1 MTTALLLATALT
13 GFALLFAKPDRLI
26 ESLEPLPAP
35 PNAVAGG
42 DQQRRSG
49 RRRCLVGLGV
59 VPFTARKSTCRITW
73 RAMRLTLGNLLITS
87 PPVRLWSRTFYA
99 SCEDV
104 DSEFTAGFER
114 VAPDRLESF
123 SLPGSTTGKVMKVE
137 VLDGDFLNGG
147 WRAEAL
153 GETEGAG

>member
-1 MTTALLLATALT
+1 MTTALVLATVLT
-13 GFALLFAKPDRLI
+13 GLALLFSEAGQTDR
-26 ESLEPLPAP
+26 S
-35 PNAVAGG
+35 AGTLACSANCSSG
-42 DQQRRSG
+42 RKQQRRSG
-49 RRRCLVGLGV
+49 RRRCLVGLPV
-59 VPFTARKSTCRITW
+59 VPLRARTSTCRITW

-87 PPVRLWSRTFYA
+87 PPVRLWTRTSYA
-99 SCEDV
+99 SCDDV

-114 VAPDRLESF
+114 FAPDRLESF

-153 GETEGAG
+153 GVTEGAG